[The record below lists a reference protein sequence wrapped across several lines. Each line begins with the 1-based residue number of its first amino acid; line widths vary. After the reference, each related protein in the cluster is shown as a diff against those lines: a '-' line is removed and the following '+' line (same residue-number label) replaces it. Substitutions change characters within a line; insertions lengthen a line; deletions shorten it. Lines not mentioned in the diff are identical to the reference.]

1 MPLVQ
6 WRKRSSVPNLLSV
19 YYPERVLDF
28 VECFVGINWGD
39 RVGFPV
45 VNMKYL
51 EPSRHHWC
59 KSHSVVATD
68 PLSLLLDSSLVF
80 CRGSV
85 HVYSL
90 ETLSAGSLE

>member
-59 KSHSVVATD
+59 KSRSVVATD

-80 CRGSV
+80 RRGSV